1 VCGCCGHASA
11 TTQGCRTSGAGRPRP
26 RPGGVVLEFCRHGS
40 MSNVFTPTHPS
51 RSQMHVAVN
60 PMWSSERMGSDL
72 MPVNQ
77 QAVQPPESSPARE
90 PLGPSTPSTPGV
102 NAFTMVGIPALSPNE
117 ASGPLLASKILN
129 TIGNESE
136 TERPFLERRAR
147 CPARSSRH

>member
-1 VCGCCGHASA
+1 M
-11 TTQGCRTSGAGRPRP
+11 
-26 RPGGVVLEFCRHGS
+26 LEFCRHGS

-117 ASGPLLASKILN
+117 ASGPAPARVENPEHDRQRIRN
-129 TIGNESE
+129 
-136 TERPFLERRAR
+136 RRAFSGKEGQMSR
-147 CPARSSRH
+147 PLIPALTEQGPPYQVERQAFQSA